1 MTGRP
6 QTKEEAYEK
15 LHLEDVLS
23 AVRWIK
29 FGMEPGTRKKP
40 AIEYVNHW
48 KAWTKLNDIE
58 SYNKILE
65 IENISET
72 TP

>member
-15 LHLEDVLS
+15 LHLEDVLA

-29 FGMEPGTRKKP
+29 FGLETGTRKGP
-40 AIEYVNHW
+40 AIEYVNYW
-48 KAWTKLNDIE
+48 KEWTKLNDIE

>member
-1 MTGRP
+1 MTERP
-6 QTKEEAYEK
+6 QTKEEAYAK
-15 LHLEDVLS
+15 LHLEDVLA

-29 FGMEPGTRKKP
+29 FGLETGTRKGP
-40 AIEYVNHW
+40 AIEYVNYW
-48 KAWTKLNDIE
+48 KEWTKLNDIK